1 MRMSAYTELPAEKTA
16 QLHWDPNKEGSQT
29 IFSTIFKRILEICQL
44 TKKRQIISH
53 TFRMGRGCQTLFSN
67 KNQ

>member
-29 IFSTIFKRILEICQL
+29 IFSTIFKRILKICQL
-44 TKKRQIISH
+44 TKKR
-53 TFRMGRGCQTLFSN
+53 
-67 KNQ
+67 